1 MSSEDSQLHGGPVA
15 PIVPPELRV
24 IVRAGVRANRE
35 VPGAVALG
43 GTVCALYAQHRLSMD
58 IDFGL
63 TDLRQR
69 FGLIRDRLLEVDG
82 WREANVRPPVLILG
96 SLDGVEVGFRQL
108 RRNTPMDTL
117 ELQTPDGPLI
127 IPTLEELLRSK
138 AFLLYSRNAARD
150 FLDFAE
156 LSRLMPEQDVVRIL
170 AGIDACFAWEKQPSI
185 LLGVIKSLLH
195 PEPADFDPAVFEAF
209 RWLAPRLKT
218 WPEIQSRC
226 RSMGELLSLR
236 VLEP

>member
-1 MSSEDSQLHGGPVA
+1 MMSEDPQVQGSPVV
-15 PIVPPELRV
+15 PVVPPELRMV
-24 IVRAGVRANRE
+24 VRAGVRAHRE

-43 GTVCALYAQHRLSMD
+43 GTVCALYAQHRLSLD

-69 FGLIRDRLLEVDG
+69 FGLVRDHLLEVEG

-108 RRNTPMDTL
+108 RRNTPMETL
-117 ELQTPDGPLI
+117 ELQTPDGPLT

-156 LSRLMPEQDVVRIL
+156 LSLLIPEQDVVRVL
-170 AGIDACFAWEKQPSI
+170 ADIDARFAWEKQPSI
-185 LLGVIKSLLH
+185 LLGIIKSLLH
-195 PEPADFDPAVFEAF
+195 PEPADFDPAVFDAF
-209 RWLAPRLKT
+209 RWLAPRLRT

-226 RSMGELLSLR
+226 RNMGQLLSLR